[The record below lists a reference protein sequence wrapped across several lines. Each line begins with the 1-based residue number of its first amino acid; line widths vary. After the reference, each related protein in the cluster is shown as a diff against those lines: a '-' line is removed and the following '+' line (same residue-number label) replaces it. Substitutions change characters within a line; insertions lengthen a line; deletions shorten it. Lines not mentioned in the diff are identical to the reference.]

1 MSINVSP
8 SIEASARRLF
18 PNLSLDQALAQML
31 LERAQKNLIRYQA
44 MSRQFQEK
52 YAMDFPRFRQKILST
67 SPPEEEEQDYF
78 DWELA
83 TTGIEDMKAEIEKL
97 QASLPDA

>member
-1 MSINVSP
+1 MNVSP

-18 PNLSLDQALAQML
+18 PNLSLDQAVAQML

-44 MSRQFQEK
+44 MTRQFQEK
-52 YAMDFPRFRQKILST
+52 YAMEFPDFRQKIQAS
-67 SPPEEEEQDYF
+67 SPSAEEEQDYF

-83 TTGIEDMKAEIEKL
+83 TTGIEDMNAEIDKL
-97 QASLPDA
+97 QASSPGV